1 MTATTTNFA
10 LPYPTALDRPC
21 DFASQWCDF
30 TDALQTVIDGFQ
42 TVIDRTNPVIP
53 IARMMVTTPVD
64 VASNGEIPF
73 DTLSVD
79 TADLVEGLNPDAVLV
94 LGDVAY
100 EQVTPE
106 SIKAYDASWGRFLD
120 RTHAVVGNHEYFGNG
135 PEVYWDYF
143 GDRAGDRG
151 SGWYSFDVGAWH
163 VVVLNSECSDVD
175 CDPDGDQLEWLK
187 ADLDGNS
194 ARCTLAAFHRPR
206 FSSGDEYG
214 DDESVSGFWQVL
226 QDAGAD
232 VVLNGHEHSYERFA
246 PQRDSGRAT
255 AEEGMAE
262 FVVGT
267 GGRDLRGFGEPT
279 PNSEV
284 RWNDS
289 FGVLALTLH
298 PDRYDW
304 RFHATDGADVDE
316 GSAADEAGIAAGDI
330 IEQVGGKSV
339 ATAAALRTALREQK
353 ATRKHAALL
362 VYRDGR
368 AQFVPLRLS
377 DQ

>member
-1 MTATTTNFA
+1 VSPPRWPVAAAVSVVLVVTAC
-10 LPYPTALDRPC
+10 TAGSGGVSGPA
-21 DFASQWCDF
+21 ASG
-30 TDALQTVIDGFQ
+30 AASPASVVPRAVL
-42 TVIDRTNPVIP
+42 
-53 IARMMVTTPVD
+53 VTAGD
-64 VASNGEIPF
+64 VACGPDVEITPEQCQQEA
-73 DTLSVD
+73 

-94 LGDVAY
+94 LGDTAY
-100 EQVTPE
+100 EEVTPE
-106 SIKAYDASWGRFLD
+106 TLKGYDASWGRFLD
-120 RTHAVVGNHEYFGNG
+120 KTHAVVGNHEYFGDG
-135 PEVYWDYF
+135 PDAYWDYF

-163 VVVLNSECSDVD
+163 VVVLNSECKDVD
-175 CDPDGDQLEWLK
+175 CDPDGDQLQWL
-187 ADLDGNS
+187 AGDLEANA

-206 FSSGDEYG
+206 FSSGEEYG
-214 DDESVSGFWQVL
+214 DDESVSGLWQAL
-226 QDAGAD
+226 QDEGVD

-267 GGRDLRGFGEPT
+267 GGRDLRGFNDAK

-304 RFHATDGADVDE
+304 RFHATDGADVDQ
-316 GSAADEAGIAAGDI
+316 GSAAC
-330 IEQVGGKSV
+330 
-339 ATAAALRTALREQK
+339 R
-353 ATRKHAALL
+353 
-362 VYRDGR
+362 
-368 AQFVPLRLS
+368 
-377 DQ
+377 

>member
-1 MTATTTNFA
+1 VPPRWA
-10 LPYPTALDRPC
+10 
-21 DFASQWCDF
+21 
-30 TDALQTVIDGFQ
+30 
-42 TVIDRTNPVIP
+42 P
-53 IARMMVTTPVD
+53 IAAACLFLVLTACTAGAGRGAGPGASSTSAATADGEPPVLVAAGD
-64 VASNGEIPF
+64 VACGPDIEITPGQCQQEA
-73 DTLSVD
+73 
-79 TADLVEGLNPDAVLV
+79 TANLVESLNPNAVLV
-94 LGDVAY
+94 LGDIAY

-232 VVLNGHEHSYERFA
+232 VVINGHEHSYERFA

-267 GGRDLRGFGEPT
+267 GGRDLRGFGDPK

-284 RWNDS
+284 RRNDS
-289 FGVLALTLH
+289 FGVLALTLY

-304 RFHATDGADVDE
+304 RFQATDGADVDD
-316 GSAADEAGIAAGDI
+316 GGAAC
-330 IEQVGGKSV
+330 
-339 ATAAALRTALREQK
+339 R
-353 ATRKHAALL
+353 
-362 VYRDGR
+362 
-368 AQFVPLRLS
+368 
-377 DQ
+377 

>member
-1 MTATTTNFA
+1 VPPRWATAAAACLLLMLTACTTG
-10 LPYPTALDRPC
+10 PGGSGGPG
-21 DFASQWCDF
+21 AS
-30 TDALQTVIDGFQ
+30 AAASAAPAVGSAVLVAAG
-42 TVIDRTNPVIP
+42 
-53 IARMMVTTPVD
+53 D
-64 VASNGEIPF
+64 VACGPDIETTSEQCRQE
-73 DTLSVD
+73 D

-94 LGDVAY
+94 LGDIAY

-194 ARCTLAAFHRPR
+194 TRCTLAAFHRPR

-267 GGRDLRGFGEPT
+267 GGRDLRGFGDPK

-289 FGVLALTLH
+289 FGVLALTLY
-298 PDRYDW
+298 PDHYDW

-316 GSAADEAGIAAGDI
+316 GSAAC
-330 IEQVGGKSV
+330 
-339 ATAAALRTALREQK
+339 R
-353 ATRKHAALL
+353 
-362 VYRDGR
+362 
-368 AQFVPLRLS
+368 
-377 DQ
+377 

>member
-1 MTATTTNFA
+1 VSFRLEPGQGLAIVGPSAAGKTTFAKALLGIWPWLRGDVRLDGATPDQWDPEVLGRCFGYVPQNVELLEGTIGENIARFDPDATSDKVIA
-10 LPYPTALDRPC
+10 AARAAGLDDLIKGMSAGYDTPVSQGGASLSAGQRQRIGLATALYGDPH
-21 DFASQWCDF
+21 
-30 TDALQTVIDGFQ
+30 L
-42 TVIDRTNPVIP
+42 
-53 IARMMVTTPVD
+53 
-64 VASNGEIPF
+64 
-73 DTLSVD
+73 
-79 TADLVEGLNPDAVLV
+79 LV
-94 LGDVAY
+94 LGDIAY

-194 ARCTLAAFHRPR
+194 TRCTLAAFHRPR

-267 GGRDLRGFGEPT
+267 GGRDLRGFGDPK

-289 FGVLALTLH
+289 FGVLALTLY
-298 PDRYDW
+298 PDHYDW

-316 GSAADEAGIAAGDI
+316 GSAAC
-330 IEQVGGKSV
+330 
-339 ATAAALRTALREQK
+339 R
-353 ATRKHAALL
+353 
-362 VYRDGR
+362 
-368 AQFVPLRLS
+368 
-377 DQ
+377 

>member
-1 MTATTTNFA
+1 VPRGATTAAACLLLVLTACTAGAGRVAGPDASATSPATADGEPAVLVAAGDVACGPDIEITSEQCQQEATAT
-10 LPYPTALDRPC
+10 
-21 DFASQWCDF
+21 
-30 TDALQTVIDGFQ
+30 
-42 TVIDRTNPVIP
+42 
-53 IARMMVTTPVD
+53 
-64 VASNGEIPF
+64 
-73 DTLSVD
+73 
-79 TADLVEGLNPDAVLV
+79 LVERLNPDAVLV
-94 LGDVAY
+94 LGDIAY

-163 VVVLNSECSDVD
+163 LVVLNSECSDVD

-194 ARCTLAAFHRPR
+194 TRCTLAAFHRPR

-267 GGRDLRGFGEPT
+267 GGRDLRGFGDPK

-289 FGVLALTLH
+289 FGVLALTLY
-298 PDRYDW
+298 PDHYDW

-316 GSAADEAGIAAGDI
+316 GSAAC
-330 IEQVGGKSV
+330 
-339 ATAAALRTALREQK
+339 R
-353 ATRKHAALL
+353 
-362 VYRDGR
+362 
-368 AQFVPLRLS
+368 
-377 DQ
+377 